1 MSYWLKLMKGAKK
14 NKKSKTKDVTTGFST
29 NNSDPK
35 VLQKKSSTNIS
46 KNSGIPKYVAN
57 RMAKRIAFTTGI
69 PTLSGMGVFIGSY
82 FLISKGIADISPTLT
97 LVSSALCFLVGL
109 LGLSY
114 GILSASWDFNPG
126 SFLGLE
132 NIKPNVKRIRD
143 AFKSTKKEIT
153 NLE

>member
-1 MSYWLKLMKGAKK
+1 MKGAKK
-14 NKKSKTKDVTTGFST
+14 NKQEQPKEVKIGFSS
-29 NNSDPK
+29 NNSVPK
-35 VLQKKSSTNIS
+35 IVSKKSAKSTSN
-46 KNSGIPKYVAN
+46 KTGIPSYVAN
-57 RMAKRIAFTTGI
+57 RMARRIAFTTGI

-97 LVSSALCFLVGL
+97 LVSSAMCFLVGL

-132 NIKPNVKRIRD
+132 NIKPNITRMKD
-143 AFKSTKKEIT
+143 AFKTSKKDIT
-153 NLE
+153 S